1 MKVES
6 QCISARKFSLNWK
19 GACFVKQ
26 PNQGP
31 LRALVD
37 LTESV
42 VVLWMFLLGIIALGI
57 GWLLDHWQ
65 VQRITGFLVLHIG
78 LLYPMVGYFVQI
90 IFKRRSL
97 WTLGVYSLLAILTA
111 YLAATVIILPFW
123 ILLATIFIMGT
134 LSTWALLLSECIEQ
148 KLYSIKGIGIFSGLL
163 VLFVLYIMP
172 MNEINL
178 APLAEINVEPL
189 LKKFM
194 QLGILFFFFVLLAW
208 QFVRTRIDTLYRVR
222 QSALAI
228 VQYSLNFGDG
238 SSKLNNET
246 NINGETTGNGK
257 DGIDSNG
264 EMDNG
269 VNNNLITN
277 SEITD
282 NTEITDSIEL
292 TDTIE
297 NTDTTDTTD
306 TTNSIPAGCE
316 INYLD
321 LESLVQYSIAKYGAQ
336 LANIPND
343 FTETDSSFRCIWEG
357 KSPYEERVALV
368 DPSISKKV
376 DALLKDEVIASK
388 LYKLASLPKIR
399 LAIPFYVMF
408 TGLFFSVL
416 SLVVAFVFG

>member
-1 MKVES
+1 MMKVES

-19 GACFVKQ
+19 GACFVEQ

-123 ILLATIFIMGT
+123 ILLATIFITGT

-194 QLGILFFFFVLLAW
+194 QLGILIFFFVLLAW
-208 QFVRTRIDTLYRVR
+208 QFVRARIDTLYRVR
-222 QSALAI
+222 QSALAV

-246 NINGETTGNGK
+246 NTNGETTGNGK
-257 DGIDSNG
+257 DGITGNG
-264 EMDNG
+264 EMDDG
-269 VNNNLITN
+269 VNNNSVSNT
-277 SEITD
+277 SGVTDITD
-282 NTEITDSIEL
+282 ITDIA
-292 TDTIE
+292 D
-297 NTDTTDTTD
+297 
-306 TTNSIPAGCE
+306 SIPAGCE

-321 LESLVQYSIAKYGAQ
+321 LESLVRHSIAKYGAQ

-357 KSPYEERVALV
+357 RSPYEERVALV
-368 DPSISKKV
+368 NPSISEKV

-399 LAIPFYVMF
+399 LSIPFYVMF